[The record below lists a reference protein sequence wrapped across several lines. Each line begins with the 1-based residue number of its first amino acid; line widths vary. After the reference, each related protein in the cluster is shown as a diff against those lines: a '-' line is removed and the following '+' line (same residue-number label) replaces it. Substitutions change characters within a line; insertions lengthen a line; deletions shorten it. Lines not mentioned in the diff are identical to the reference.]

1 LIVAIIAVFGVLS
14 GEVWWRKSRMLRQIS
29 VANGRFMQ
37 RFEAL
42 PLDALEQGGRAAL
55 GEIHNGVEHSAL
67 SQVCHAGIGEFNKV
81 ADLFAARGKPMRMTP
96 EIVEV
101 IRSAIEGEI
110 VRQAARMNRD
120 LVTLTLAVSAA
131 PFLGLLGTVV
141 GIMVTFGAITLSGDV
156 NVNTIAPGVAAALV
170 TTVAGL
176 VVAIPVMFGYNRLAT
191 NVRDLTASME
201 TFANDL
207 LARMTI
213 ANVD

>member
-1 LIVAIIAVFGVLS
+1 
-14 GEVWWRKSRMLRQIS
+14 MLRQIS
-29 VANGRFMQ
+29 LENGRFMQ
-37 RFEAL
+37 RFEQL
-42 PLDALEQGGRAAL
+42 PLDALGPGGRTAL
-55 GEIHNGVEHSAL
+55 AELHKGVEHSAL
-67 SQVCHAGIGEFNKV
+67 SQVCHAGIGERDKV
-81 ADLFAARGKPMRMTP
+81 AELLATRGRPMRMSP

-101 IRSAIEGEI
+101 IRAALDGEI

-120 LVTLTLAVSAA
+120 MVTLTLAVSAA

-176 VVAIPVMFGYNRLAT
+176 AVAIPVMFGYNRMAT
-191 NVRDLTASME
+191 SVRDLTASME

-213 ANVD
+213 ANID